1 MASGSRGPEAAE
13 AGFRVFLQDCSAAE
27 PIAVSDLDGSMHW
40 CQHALTQLCRHAGAK
55 EICLR
60 LSNGFSAYSNGTG
73 VITTSTAFSGVGT
86 PEVADEVIAATAA
99 TFLDNEWQDSW
110 GERPQ
115 TPTFR
120 CEFAVD
126 KSTACQEE
134 LLVLPGGPK
143 HVFENIAEFCPQECR
158 RMYGL
163 VKGTPAERD
172 NSKLEEA
179 LLVTHRPKLRAGC
192 LACGTPCL
200 LRRCDV
206 HTAGSPCTDHS
217 TLGLQAKFAGKNAKH
232 FYLWASLC
240 KLLQHRLIVHENVK
254 AFGVLELSGAFGDM
268 YFLARTV
275 SDVATFGWP
284 IHRERQYC
292 FLVHREWFF
301 LHFMVDPAAQQLWDN
316 ERFATAFC
324 FQSVIDVAFQRICNY
339 TWHEFLFSEDDVLA
353 EDMQWARARKDVK
366 KRWEKAPRDAAR
378 LDKPDSP
385 WAFLNKGERER
396 YEDYKKLGFG
406 REACDVG
413 SDPTLRPKSSK
424 DGYLQT
430 LTAGQGL
437 IVVNHGKHKR
447 FMSTEEL
454 MASMGFPI
462 TTSQVAA
469 ASGVACQFSHGQQAS
484 ALRSGASIR
493 HATGNAMHLNAV
505 GAAHLV
511 AFILLGNTSGC
522 QPVVESPKR
531 KPNTRK
537 GKRKGLSLAAA
548 SLSSVRAKTI

>member
-143 HVFENIAEFCPQECR
+143 HVFENIAEFCPQEGR

-163 VKGTPAERD
+163 VKGTPAETD

-192 LACGTPCL
+192 VACGMPCL

-268 YFLARTV
+268 YFLAGPSVMSPPSGGPSIGSANIVSWCTGSGSFCTSWSIQPRSSCGTTNGLPRHSAFNLSSMSLFNASATTPGTSFYSPKTMCWRRTCSGLV
-275 SDVATFGWP
+275 RGKMSRSVGRKRQEMQQGWTSQTVP
-284 IHRERQYC
+284 G
-292 FLVHREWFF
+292 
-301 LHFMVDPAAQQLWDN
+301 
-316 ERFATAFC
+316 
-324 FQSVIDVAFQRICNY
+324 
-339 TWHEFLFSEDDVLA
+339 LFSTRVSVSG
-353 EDMQWARARKDVK
+353 MK
-366 KRWEKAPRDAAR
+366 
-378 LDKPDSP
+378 
-385 WAFLNKGERER
+385 
-396 YEDYKKLGFG
+396 
-406 REACDVG
+406 
-413 SDPTLRPKSSK
+413 
-424 DGYLQT
+424 
-430 LTAGQGL
+430 
-437 IVVNHGKHKR
+437 
-447 FMSTEEL
+447 
-454 MASMGFPI
+454 I
-462 TTSQVAA
+462 TRN
-469 ASGVACQFSHGQQAS
+469 S
-484 ALRSGASIR
+484 ALAVRL
-493 HATGNAMHLNAV
+493 AT
-505 GAAHLV
+505 LV
-511 AFILLGNTSGC
+511 LI
-522 QPVVESPKR
+522 PP
-531 KPNTRK
+531 
-537 GKRKGLSLAAA
+537 
-548 SLSSVRAKTI
+548 